1 MTLNP
6 FRLYRQWKIRRRLR
20 QFARFHEW
28 DEFRSEAGGW
38 R

>member
-20 QFARFHEW
+20 QW
-28 DEFRSEAGGW
+28 KDSYEFISEKGIW
-38 R
+38 